1 MAAEIDLWQV
11 LFSSRSFAVIGVSLV
26 LLSGSLLCHRLL
38 ESTAAGACWYEKL
51 FAWLF
56 LCYFCSLRGLFL
68 SFVLCLLQQFFLVA
82 KPGVSKWG
90 GGVKGRVREGVYP
103 SRWGPGGCAPGK
115 IFKLQMHAGE
125 F

>member
-68 SFVLCLLQQFFLVA
+68 SFVLCLLQQFFFLT
-82 KPGVSKWG
+82 
-90 GGVKGRVREGVYP
+90 
-103 SRWGPGGCAPGK
+103 APADVMNILNLPTGTLNSNSHSCT
-115 IFKLQMHAGE
+115 FAAE
-125 F
+125 